1 MISAQDWGVQKEE
14 AQFKETEGEIG
25 EEDIDFD
32 AVWVE
37 EVEDIP
43 NIEKKGVKEE
53 ESEFLSPLPVI
64 RASPNDFH
72 FQREE
77 DIDFDQD

>member
-1 MISAQDWGVQKEE
+1 M
-14 AQFKETEGEIG
+14 
-25 EEDIDFD
+25 
-32 AVWVE
+32 E

-77 DIDFDQD
+77 DIDFD